1 MSHNRESPTGESF
14 TRVGVESATEM
25 VREFEAEDGTK
36 YRCEECGQTF
46 EDRDSAESHEDDCF
60 VPPSM

>member
-1 MSHNRESPTGESF
+1 
-14 TRVGVESATEM
+14 M
-25 VREFEAEDGTK
+25 VREIDRNDDTI

-46 EDRDSAESHEDDCF
+46 DSRDEAETHENDCF

>member
-1 MSHNRESPTGESF
+1 
-14 TRVGVESATEM
+14 M
-25 VREFEAEDGTK
+25 VREIDRGEGDTI

-46 EDRDSAESHEDDCF
+46 DDRDEAQGHEDDCF

>member
-1 MSHNRESPTGESF
+1 
-14 TRVGVESATEM
+14 M
-25 VREFEAEDGTK
+25 VREIDRDDETI

-46 EDRDSAESHEDDCF
+46 DDDETAQSHEDDCF

>member
-1 MSHNRESPTGESF
+1 MAWDELT
-14 TRVGVESATEM
+14 AM
-25 VREFEAEDGTK
+25 VREIDRDDETI

-46 EDRDSAESHEDDCF
+46 DDDATAQSHEDDCF

>member
-1 MSHNRESPTGESF
+1 
-14 TRVGVESATEM
+14 M
-25 VREFEAEDGTK
+25 VREVTRDGDTI

-46 EDRDSAESHEDDCF
+46 DEEQTAVDHEDDCF

>member
-1 MSHNRESPTGESF
+1 
-14 TRVGVESATEM
+14 M
-25 VREFEAEDGTK
+25 VREIDRDDETI

-46 EDRDSAESHEDDCF
+46 DDGDEAQSHEDDCF

>member
-1 MSHNRESPTGESF
+1 
-14 TRVGVESATEM
+14 M
-25 VREFEAEDGTK
+25 VREVTREDDTI

-46 EDRDSAESHEDDCF
+46 DDEEAAQEHEDDCF

>member
-1 MSHNRESPTGESF
+1 
-14 TRVGVESATEM
+14 M
-25 VREFEAEDGTK
+25 VREVNRDGDTI

-46 EDRDSAESHEDDCF
+46 DEEGPATEHEDDCF